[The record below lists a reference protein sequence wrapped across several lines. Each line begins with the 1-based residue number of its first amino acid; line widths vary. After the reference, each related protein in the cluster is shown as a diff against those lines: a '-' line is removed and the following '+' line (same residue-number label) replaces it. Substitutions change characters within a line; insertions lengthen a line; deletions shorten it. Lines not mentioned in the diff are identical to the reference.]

1 MASKRN
7 EFSPAEKNQMRKHW
21 EEDDYHGNFDA
32 PQFERWF
39 KRLCKTF
46 KEGGSNIH
54 MGGASYH
61 MRVTNKAPAKG
72 QIVEWIIENVGYVFN
87 PKATKDKL
95 LEIEHDDAWLS
106 AYRHVQADE
115 DKFAALA

>member
-1 MASKRN
+1 MASKRH

-21 EEDDYHGNFDA
+21 DEDDYHGNFDA

-39 KRLCKTF
+39 ERLCKTL
-46 KEGGSNIH
+46 KDKYGGCNIH
-54 MGGASYH
+54 MDGASYH
-61 MRVTNKAPAKG
+61 KRVTNKAPAKSWRKG

-95 LEIEHDDAWLS
+95 LEIVGLHAETPIYAG
-106 AYRHVQADE
+106 
-115 DKFAALA
+115 